1 VRFFRK
7 EPLHRRLA
15 REARLAVDD
24 PPPVDT
30 TPRWGGPGVHGI
42 PRQREWDATAF
53 VDGVDIDDDE
63 VVFVALPDGALV
75 VEGEGDCS
83 LLADALEGQLPPPYR
98 AWAVRRNDGRWAVA
112 GRRIEVVE
120 LPSDVRGE
128 TIDLTVR
135 DGERSLATDG
145 MPSFGG
151 VHALEQLGGARYD
164 SFVVHAERLDG
175 DQWDV
180 RVTPL

>member
-1 VRFFRK
+1 MRFFRK

-15 REARLAVDD
+15 REARLQVDD
-24 PPPVDT
+24 PRPLDT

-42 PRQREWDATAF
+42 PRQREWDATAIA
-53 VDGVDIDDDE
+53 VATDIDGDE
-63 VVFVALPDGALV
+63 ATFVALPDGTLV
-75 VEGEGDCS
+75 VDGEGDYTP
-83 LLADALEGQLPPPYR
+83 LAAALEAQLPFPYR
-98 AWAVRRNDGRWAVA
+98 AWAVRRDEDRWAVA

-120 LPSDVRGE
+120 LPPDVRGE
-128 TIDLTVR
+128 MIDLTVR
-135 DGERSLATDG
+135 NGERSLVTDG

-151 VHALEQLGGARYD
+151 VPALERLGGERYD

-175 DQWDV
+175 DLWDV